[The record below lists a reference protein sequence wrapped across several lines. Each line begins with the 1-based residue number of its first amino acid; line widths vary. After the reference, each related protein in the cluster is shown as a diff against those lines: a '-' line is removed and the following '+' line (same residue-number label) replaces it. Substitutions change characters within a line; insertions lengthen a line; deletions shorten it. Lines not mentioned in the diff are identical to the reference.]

1 MQGINEENNEPETLY
16 LHELSEENLYK
27 EGYSAEPLLNF
38 PNSGI

>member
-16 LHELSEENLYK
+16 LHELSEENLHK
-27 EGYSAEPLLNF
+27 EGYSAASLLNF